1 MMPTEIAHVV
11 LPLIIAVSIALMLVR
26 PRGIPEVWWIS
37 GGALLLIVLRLVP
50 LKLAGQAIAKGTD
63 VYLFLI
69 GMMLL
74 SELAREQ
81 GVFDW
86 VASVSV
92 RGAKG
97 SCSRLF
103 LLVYGV
109 GTLVTIFMSND
120 ATAVVL
126 TPAILTAVRKAKVPP
141 LPYLFVCALIANA
154 ASFVLPISNP
164 ANLVVF
170 HTAMPPLGRWL
181 SDFGVPSVLSIVA
194 TFLVMRILFRD
205 ELCKSIECEIE
216 ETILSSNGK
225 LVLAGLAM
233 MIGVL
238 LTASAFK
245 KDLGLPTCLAA
256 LVITVLASFKARTNP
271 LTLAREISWATLLL
285 VAGLFVMVDAVES
298 VGALNL
304 TQQWL
309 AWASHL
315 GQSAGAMVVGLA
327 VGIANNGV
335 NNLPL
340 GLIAGGTIQ
349 ASHTKGLIANA
360 VLIGVDLGPNLSVTG
375 SLATILWLLAL
386 RKDSGGDTGGEK
398 LDVSFWKFLKVGA
411 VAMPVALFAAL
422 GGAILMEPAA
432 GAGPGNGAGD
442 CAVPAMQSLL
452 PCGAAS
458 GRDTDGA
465 GRPGGHAGGAAGAAW
480 RGQGGDGV
488 ADYGEH
494 LWDDQRPDAGG
505 RAGVLRDGA
514 GWAVLPQSGDAEPIP
529 RAGLGAGNA
538 VPVVG
543 DSGVAA
549 DLRRRERHVRQSVQ
563 QPARLPDLR
572 GAAVL
577 HSYGGGSV
585 SFAQDAAGGSTALSC
600 MGISVAAGGV
610 HCRFGYDPGG
620 ALCLSYRNDLAWVVD
635 NGKRRASLLLCC
647 DGGLLG

>member
-1 MMPTEIAHVV
+1 MIPTGIAHVL
-11 LPLIIAVSIALMLVR
+11 LPLIVAVSIALMLTR

-37 GGALLLIVLRLVP
+37 GGALLLILLRLVP
-50 LKLAGQAIAKGTD
+50 LKLAGRAVAEGSD

-86 VASVSV
+86 VASVAV
-92 RGAKG
+92 RGAGG

-126 TPAILTAVRKAKVPP
+126 TPAILTAVRKAKVAP

-170 HTAMPPLGRWL
+170 HTGMPPLGTWL
-181 SDFGVPSVLSIVA
+181 ADFGVPSLLSIVA
-194 TFLVMRILFRD
+194 TFFVMRFLFRED
-205 ELCKSIECEIE
+205 LCKNIDCEVE
-216 ETILSSNGK
+216 DTKLSGNGK
-225 LVLAGLAM
+225 LVLAGLAL
-233 MIGVL
+233 MIAVL
-238 LTASAFK
+238 LTSSALK

-256 LVITVLASFKARTNP
+256 LAITAVVSTKARSNP
-271 LTLAREISWATLLL
+271 IRLAREISWATLLL

-298 VGALNL
+298 QGALSL

-315 GQSAGAMVVGLA
+315 GRNVGALVVGFV
-327 VGIANNGV
+327 VGVANNIV

-349 ASHTKGLIANA
+349 AAHTKGLIANA

-386 RKDSGGDTGGEK
+386 RKDSSGDEAGEQ

-422 GGAILMEPAA
+422 GGAILMTML
-432 GAGPGNGAGD
+432 
-442 CAVPAMQSLL
+442 V
-452 PCGAAS
+452 
-458 GRDTDGA
+458 
-465 GRPGGHAGGAAGAAW
+465 
-480 RGQGGDGV
+480 GQ
-488 ADYGEH
+488 H
-494 LWDDQRPDAGG
+494 
-505 RAGVLRDGA
+505 
-514 GWAVLPQSGDAEPIP
+514 
-529 RAGLGAGNA
+529 
-538 VPVVG
+538 
-543 DSGVAA
+543 
-549 DLRRRERHVRQSVQ
+549 
-563 QPARLPDLR
+563 
-572 GAAVL
+572 
-577 HSYGGGSV
+577 
-585 SFAQDAAGGSTALSC
+585 
-600 MGISVAAGGV
+600 
-610 HCRFGYDPGG
+610 
-620 ALCLSYRNDLAWVVD
+620 
-635 NGKRRASLLLCC
+635 
-647 DGGLLG
+647 